1 MLARFRARKY
11 RRGPLPF
18 RYVMLISFVFFIFS
32 TAAGLWIVNKGIKP
46 TLMSYAESQTRK
58 IAPMVVSKAI
68 KDVIPE
74 VKDLREI
81 TEIVPD
87 GVGGKTVQFKTDII
101 NETQA
106 DISKAIQMNLRQAEA
121 GNLAA
126 FHQETGVQFSY
137 DQSAKG
143 EGIVYSFPLGQAT
156 NNALL
161 GNLGPRIPI
170 RFTPVGSVDTNVE
183 TKVEQYPINNM
194 FVTVS
199 VQVSVNVQI
208 IIPFGTGQAK
218 VDQEVP
224 IAIGL
229 YPLDVPQFYNNS
241 GTMNPSIQYP
251 GPQNAP

>member
-1 MLARFRARKY
+1 MARFRARKY
-11 RRGPLPF
+11 RGGPLPF

-46 TLMSYAESQTRK
+46 TLMSYADSQTRK
-58 IAPMVVSKAI
+58 IAPMVVSKAV

-74 VKDLREI
+74 VKDIREI

-106 DISKAIQMNLRQAEA
+106 DISRAIQLNLRQAEA

-126 FHQETGVQFSY
+126 FHQETGVEFSY
-137 DQSAKG
+137 DKSAEG

-170 RFTPVGSVDTNVE
+170 RFTPVGSVNTNVE

-199 VQVSVNVQI
+199 VKVSVTVQI
-208 IIPFGTGQAK
+208 IIPFGTEQAM
-218 VDQEVP
+218 VEQEVP

-229 YPLDVPQFYNNS
+229 YPGDVPQFYNNS
-241 GTMNPSIQYP
+241 GTMTPSIQFP
-251 GPQNAP
+251 GNTNAP

>member
-1 MLARFRARKY
+1 MARFRKRNY

-18 RYVMLISFVFFIFS
+18 RYVLLISFVFFIFS
-32 TAAGLWIVNKGIKP
+32 TAVGLWIVNKGIKP

-58 IAPMVVSKAI
+58 IAPMVVSKAV

-106 DISKAIQMNLRQAEA
+106 DISRAIQLNLRQAEA
-121 GNLAA
+121 GDLAA
-126 FHQETGVQFSY
+126 FYEETGVQFSY
-137 DQSAKG
+137 DESAKG

-156 NNALL
+156 NIALL

-170 RFTPVGSVDTNVE
+170 RFTPVGSVNTNVE

-199 VQVSVNVQI
+199 VQVSVVVQI
-208 IIPFGTGQAK
+208 IIPFGTEQAI
-218 VDQEVP
+218 VEQEVP

-229 YPLDVPQFYNNS
+229 YPGDVPQFYNNS
-241 GTMNPSIQYP
+241 GTMNPSIQIP
-251 GPQNAP
+251 GAPNTP